1 MNMARPIIKLF
12 EQTNARYRN
21 MYKLNAVTMEKKYNI
36 TSFAITRAY
45 DKQTNEGESLL
56 PT

>member
-1 MNMARPIIKLF
+1 MNMACPIIKLF

-21 MYKLNAVTMEKKYNI
+21 MYMLNAVTMKKKYNI
-36 TSFAITRAY
+36 TSFARAY
-45 DKQTNEGESLL
+45 DKQTNEGESSL